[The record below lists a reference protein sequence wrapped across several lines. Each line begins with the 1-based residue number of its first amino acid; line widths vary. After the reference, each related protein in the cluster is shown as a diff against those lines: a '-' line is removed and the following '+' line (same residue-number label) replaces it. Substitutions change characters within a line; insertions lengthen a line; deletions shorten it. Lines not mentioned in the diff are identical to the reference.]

1 MLALTETSGSTNE
14 AHFWRCLSLFFFFDF
29 ICIPEHVCS
38 TKTSRP
44 WPLHDEEGGNG
55 GCMRAVLDHCS
66 QLGSQVPYQR
76 RLAGVYPSWWGSGPG
91 RPRTQGG
98 PSRYAVVLIPAVGH
112 AASSPP
118 RPTNPR
124 PPNFLLTRLFQ
135 IATPRAQPRRF
146 ATYSTLGTARRRLRP
161 KEMLLRRRLHT

>member
-1 MLALTETSGSTNE
+1 MAVPES
-14 AHFWRCLSLFFFFDF
+14 FFFFDF

-98 PSRYAVVLIPAVGH
+98 PSRYAVVLIPAVGLRVDFWC
-112 AASSPP
+112 AGEPWA
-118 RPTNPR
+118 
-124 PPNFLLTRLFQ
+124 L
-135 IATPRAQPRRF
+135 
-146 ATYSTLGTARRRLRP
+146 RRLAVPPESAAPVNVERSESRVDP
-161 KEMLLRRRLHT
+161 GSVVARVQ